1 MVASLPLR
9 EVNLNVRCVVKKR
22 YLIARIGELGQE
34 LSLCT
39 NRREVL
45 LCWDKLENLGEDV
58 SKFHPL
64 LNDNGDTAVSADVQ
78 DKVGLTFESL
88 KLKCRDKMNQILEQ
102 PHSEVQPEDSVSNV
116 GTALS
121 RSSANALT
129 QIDLELQREELQVE
143 AKKAQAQMQAQMQAQ
158 QMQAEF
164 ELRNAKLRAE
174 QRRQEILATSNFR
187 EGSRISHKSRLSS
200 RKFYSGTGPDVATI
214 FGRSKKVDNQVVAPR
229 TGETDVGLGA
239 AGDASHLVEP
249 LREIAC
255 GETALS
261 EPWGSNAILND
272 ISNPAAQT
280 ENYVVPSAAT
290 NPFTQ
295 KHPPVLGRDGLS
307 ASGAGKCSG
316 PPRAKVPPG
325 FECGF
330 VQDSGPSEV
339 LPPRRAD
346 CHISERVR
354 DMNDVVVSRFPQRGD
369 VRECALSRYPP
380 PEKNRQTSVELHDG
394 YQNELARNASNGR
407 NIGFSPS
414 SSNSSADQQNCFFE
428 YQNCKTFMDKAALI
442 GYDGANMPFIFFK
455 NCIYA
460 LMDSCPFEGVRLT
473 LLQAACARTAAQTI
487 ANLTFDT
494 PGLSE
499 KDRIEMSLER
509 LSQRFG
515 VRGGFLSEPEIR
527 KYRYGNKLVS
537 SSANIMKE
545 FKDQLDQCL
554 LYARAY
560 NQREKLVGSFV
571 LDWAKRLPFEAK
583 QRYLNFFSINA
594 VAQVSPLIKVW
605 SIL

>member
-1 MVASLPLR
+1 MMSLVSGGLQHAAAVGGASGCVTEGSVLPGLTRASGEEHQLPGGSVASTEGGKFER
-9 EVNLNVRCVVKKR
+9 EVRCQKR
-22 YLIARIGELGQE
+22 YLITRIGELGQE

-58 SKFHPL
+58 SKFHQL
-64 LNDNGDTAVSADVQ
+64 LNDNGDTAASADVK

-88 KLKCRDKMNQILEQ
+88 KLKCQDKINQILEQ
-102 PHSEVQPEDSVSNV
+102 PDSEVQPEDSVSNV

-121 RSSANALT
+121 RSSANALI
-129 QIDLELQREELQVE
+129 QIDLELQREELQIE
-143 AKKAQAQMQAQMQAQ
+143 AKKAQMQAQ

-164 ELRNAKLRAE
+164 ELRDAKLRAE
-174 QRRQEILATSNFR
+174 QRRQEILATSSFR

-239 AGDASHLVEP
+239 AGDVSHSVEP
-249 LREIAC
+249 LCGIAC

-272 ISNPAAQT
+272 FSNPAAQT
-280 ENYVVPSAAT
+280 ENCVVPSAAT

-330 VQDSGPSEV
+330 VQDSRPSEV

-346 CHISERVR
+346 CHVSERVR

-380 PEKNRQTSVELHDG
+380 PEKNRQT
-394 YQNELARNASNGR
+394 
-407 NIGFSPS
+407 
-414 SSNSSADQQNCFFE
+414 
-428 YQNCKTFMDKAALI
+428 
-442 GYDGANMPFIFFK
+442 
-455 NCIYA
+455 
-460 LMDSCPFEGVRLT
+460 
-473 LLQAACARTAAQTI
+473 
-487 ANLTFDT
+487 
-494 PGLSE
+494 
-499 KDRIEMSLER
+499 
-509 LSQRFG
+509 
-515 VRGGFLSEPEIR
+515 
-527 KYRYGNKLVS
+527 
-537 SSANIMKE
+537 
-545 FKDQLDQCL
+545 
-554 LYARAY
+554 
-560 NQREKLVGSFV
+560 
-571 LDWAKRLPFEAK
+571 
-583 QRYLNFFSINA
+583 
-594 VAQVSPLIKVW
+594 
-605 SIL
+605 